1 MPAELPGA
9 GPIGRWSPSGAWET
23 HGVGAGGGGGAPGG
37 GGPAGG
43 GGGGIRASDVF
54 PAVGLGPPRREQEV
68 GQDALFV
75 A

>member
-1 MPAELPGA
+1 MEPFRGLGDS
-9 GPIGRWSPSGAWET
+9 R
-23 HGVGAGGGGGAPGG
+23 
-37 GGPAGG
+37 G
-43 GGGGIRASDVF
+43 GGGGIRASDVFPARGRGGRGGGGGAGGGGGGGMGAAEVF